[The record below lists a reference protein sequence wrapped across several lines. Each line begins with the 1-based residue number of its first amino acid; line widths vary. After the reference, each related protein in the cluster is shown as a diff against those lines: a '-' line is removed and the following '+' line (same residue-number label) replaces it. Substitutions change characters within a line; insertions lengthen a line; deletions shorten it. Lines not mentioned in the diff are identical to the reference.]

1 MLYNNENY
9 HTILEGEQLLKP
21 VRYFIINEK
30 TNIMHIYGCCQQ
42 TKPRSV
48 PIRLFDTPQEA
59 EAYAGRPLVLCKLC
73 QKSAEK

>member
-1 MLYNNENY
+1 MN
-9 HTILEGEQLLKP
+9 P

-48 PIRLFDTPQEA
+48 PIRLFDTSQEL
-59 EAYAGRPLVLCKLC
+59 EKYAGRSLKLCKACAKALR
-73 QKSAEK
+73 K